1 MFYEDCFYKQTNYK
15 PSNYKPMSYVS
26 FQEMKP
32 RVGIDDVAFSLG
44 YKLNRQ
50 AGVGR
55 YIELIL
61 PDGRGEKLDTIV
73 ISHPQEKERQK
84 YFHRNTGKRGDVVDF
99 IGENLGRFNIYGRNQ
114 WEVIGKVMADF
125 ANMPLVDNHDRG
137 YSGGLGSLNTVF
149 NPKRYTSQ
157 PLSRNMDYAIGIFEE
172 RGISR
177 ETVQLFERHIAIVT
191 DQKNKNGLP
200 MIGFP
205 YREPGFSSDLAGYEL
220 RGDRGFKGKAAGTN
234 SSTAVW
240 TAGIHSALNNPQMV
254 RHVFFAESAYDA
266 MAFYQANQGKIDLA
280 HSAFVSVGGA
290 LSNGQVSGL
299 MRHYNMAKAVDCF
312 DNDLPGRIY
321 GMRMAALLDG
331 KRLTITQMGD
341 NLRLEMDGK
350 AFDVPVGKASVEEL
364 AKHVKLSDRIEVRK
378 PPVNYKDWNDV
389 VRGMPLEA
397 LQLKTK
403 FQRDE
408 NLARIRTELRERNEC
423 RSSFKM

>member
-1 MFYEDCFYKQTNYK
+1 
-15 PSNYKPMSYVS
+15 MSYVS

-73 ISHPQEKERQK
+73 ISHPQEKDRQR

-99 IGENLGRFNIYGRNQ
+99 IGENLNRFNKYGRNQ

-125 ANMPLVDNHDRG
+125 ANMPIIDNHDHG
-137 YSGGLGSLNTVF
+137 YAGGLGSLNPVF
-149 NPKRYTSQ
+149 NPKRYTAQSLQ
-157 PLSRNMDYAIGIFEE
+157 GNMDYAMGIFED
-172 RGISR
+172 RGLSQ
-177 ETVQLFERHIAIVT
+177 ETVRLFERHIAIVT

-234 SSTAVW
+234 STTAVW

-254 RHVFFAESAYDA
+254 RHVYFCESAFDA
-266 MAFYQANQGKIDLA
+266 MSFYQANRAKIDLP

-299 MRHYNMAKAVDCF
+299 MSHYCMAKAVDCF

-331 KRLTITQMGD
+331 KRLSVIQMGD
-341 NLRLEMDGK
+341 NLRLEMEGK
-350 AFDVPVGKASVEEL
+350 AFDIPVGKASVEEL
-364 AKHVKLSDRIEVRK
+364 GKHVKLSDRIEVMK

-423 RSSFKM
+423 KSGFKM

>member
-1 MFYEDCFYKQTNYK
+1 
-15 PSNYKPMSYVS
+15 MSYVS

-61 PDGRGEKLDTIV
+61 PDGRGEKLDTII
-73 ISHPQEKERQK
+73 ISHPQEKDRQR
-84 YFHRNTGKRGDVVDF
+84 YFHRNSGKRGDVVDF
-99 IGENLGRFNIYGRNQ
+99 IGENLSRFNKFGRNQ
-114 WEVIGKVMADF
+114 WEVIGKVLADF
-125 ANMPLVDNHDRG
+125 ANMPVVDNHDRG
-137 YSGGLGSLNTVF
+137 YTGGLGSLNPAF
-149 NPKRYTSQ
+149 NPKRYTAQ
-157 PLSRNMDYAIGIFEE
+157 PLARNMDYAMGIFED

-177 ETVQLFERHIAIVT
+177 EAVSLFERHITIVT
-191 DQKNKNGLP
+191 DQKNRNGLP

-205 YREPGFSSDLAGYEL
+205 YREPDFSADLAGYEL
-220 RGDRGFKGKAAGTN
+220 QGDHGFKGKAAGTN
-234 SSTAVW
+234 STTAMW

-254 RHVFFAESAYDA
+254 RHVYFCESAYDA
-266 MAFYQANQGKIDLA
+266 MSFYQANRAKIDLP

-299 MRHYNMAKAVDCF
+299 MKHYRMAKAVDCF

-331 KRLTITQMGD
+331 KRLSVFQMGD

-350 AFDVPVGKASVEEL
+350 SFDMPVGKASVEEL
-364 AKHVKLSDRIEVRK
+364 GKFIKLPDRIEVMK

-423 RSSFKM
+423 KSGFKM

>member
-1 MFYEDCFYKQTNYK
+1 
-15 PSNYKPMSYVS
+15 MSYVS

-73 ISHPQEKERQK
+73 ISHPQEKDRQR
-84 YFHRNTGKRGDVVDF
+84 YFHRSTGKRGDVVDF
-99 IGENLGRFNIYGRNQ
+99 IGENLNRFNKYGRNQ

-125 ANMPLVDNHDRG
+125 ANMPIIDNHDRG
-137 YSGGLGSLNTVF
+137 YAGELGSLNPVF
-149 NPKRYTSQ
+149 NPKRYTAQSLQ
-157 PLSRNMDYAIGIFEE
+157 GNMDYAMGIFED
-172 RGISR
+172 RGLSP
-177 ETVQLFERHIAIVT
+177 ETVRLFERHIAIVT

-234 SSTAVW
+234 STTAVW

-254 RHVFFAESAYDA
+254 RHVYFCESAFDA
-266 MAFYQANQGKIDLA
+266 MSFYQANRAKIDLT

-299 MRHYNMAKAVDCF
+299 MSHYCMAKAVDCF

-331 KRLTITQMGD
+331 KRLSVIQMGD
-341 NLRLEMDGK
+341 NLRLEMEGK
-350 AFDVPVGKASVEEL
+350 AFDIPVGKASVEEL
-364 AKHVKLSDRIEVRK
+364 GKHVKLSDRIEVMK

>member
-1 MFYEDCFYKQTNYK
+1 
-15 PSNYKPMSYVS
+15 MSYVS

-73 ISHPQEKERQK
+73 ISHPQEKDRQR

-99 IGENLGRFNIYGRNQ
+99 IGENLNRFNKFGRNQ

-125 ANMPLVDNHDRG
+125 ANMPIVDNHDRG
-137 YSGGLGSLNTVF
+137 YAGGLGSLNPVF
-149 NPKRYTSQ
+149 NPKRYTAQSLQ
-157 PLSRNMDYAIGIFEE
+157 GNMDYAMGIFED
-172 RGISR
+172 RGLSP
-177 ETVQLFERHIAIVT
+177 ETVRLFERHITIVT
-191 DQKNKNGLP
+191 DQKNKNSLP

-234 SSTAVW
+234 STTAVW

-254 RHVFFAESAYDA
+254 RHVYFCESAFDA
-266 MAFYQANQGKIDLA
+266 MAFYQANRAKIDLP

-299 MRHYNMAKAVDCF
+299 MSHYCMAKAVDCF

-331 KRLTITQMGD
+331 KRLSVIQMGD
-341 NLRLEMDGK
+341 NLRLEMEGK
-350 AFDVPVGKASVEEL
+350 AFDIPVGKASVEEL
-364 AKHVKLSDRIEVRK
+364 GKHVKLSDRIEVMK

-389 VRGMPLEA
+389 VRGMPLAA

-423 RSSFKM
+423 KSSFKM

>member
-1 MFYEDCFYKQTNYK
+1 
-15 PSNYKPMSYVS
+15 MSYVS

-61 PDGRGEKLDTIV
+61 PDGRGEKLDTII
-73 ISHPQEKERQK
+73 ISHPQEKDRQR
-84 YFHRNTGKRGDVVDF
+84 YFHRNSGKRGDVVDF
-99 IGENLGRFNIYGRNQ
+99 IGENLSRFNKFGRNQ

-125 ANMPLVDNHDRG
+125 ANMPVVDNHDRG
-137 YSGGLGSLNTVF
+137 YSGGLGSLNPLF
-149 NPKRYTSQ
+149 NPKRYTAQ
-157 PLSRNMDYAIGIFEE
+157 PLARNMDYAMGIFED

-177 ETVQLFERHIAIVT
+177 ETVSLFERHIAIVT
-191 DQKNKNGLP
+191 DQKNRNGLP

-205 YREPGFSSDLAGYEL
+205 YREPDFNADLAGYEL

-234 SSTAVW
+234 STTAMW

-254 RHVFFAESAYDA
+254 RHVYFCESAYDA
-266 MAFYQANQGKIDLA
+266 MSFYQANRAKIDLP

-299 MRHYNMAKAVDCF
+299 MKHFCMAKAVDCF

-331 KRLTITQMGD
+331 KRLSVIQMGD

-350 AFDVPVGKASVEEL
+350 SFDMPVGKASVEEL
-364 AKHVKLSDRIEVRK
+364 GRHVKLSDRIEVMK

-423 RSSFKM
+423 KSGFKM

>member
-1 MFYEDCFYKQTNYK
+1 
-15 PSNYKPMSYVS
+15 
-26 FQEMKP
+26 MKP

-61 PDGRGEKLDTIV
+61 PDGRGEKLDTII
-73 ISHPQEKERQK
+73 ISHPQEKDRQR
-84 YFHRNTGKRGDVVDF
+84 YFHRNSGKRGDVVDF
-99 IGENLGRFNIYGRNQ
+99 IGENLSRFNKFGRNQ
-114 WEVIGKVMADF
+114 WEVIGKVLADF
-125 ANMPLVDNHDRG
+125 ANMPVVDNHDRG
-137 YSGGLGSLNTVF
+137 YSGGLGSLNPVF
-149 NPKRYTSQ
+149 NPKRYTAQ
-157 PLSRNMDYAIGIFEE
+157 PLARNMDYAMGIFED

-177 ETVQLFERHIAIVT
+177 ETVSLFERHIAIVT
-191 DQKNKNGLP
+191 DQKNRNGLP

-205 YREPGFSSDLAGYEL
+205 YREPDFCADLAGYEL

-234 SSTAVW
+234 STTAMW

-254 RHVFFAESAYDA
+254 RHVYFCESAYDA
-266 MAFYQANQGKIDLA
+266 MSFYQANRAKMDLP

-299 MRHYNMAKAVDCF
+299 MKHYCMAKAVDCF

-331 KRLTITQMGD
+331 KRLSVIQMGD
-341 NLRLEMDGK
+341 NLRLEMEGK
-350 AFDVPVGKASVEEL
+350 SFDMPVGKASVEEL
-364 AKHVKLSDRIEVRK
+364 GKHVKLSDRIEVMK

-423 RSSFKM
+423 KSGFKM

>member
-1 MFYEDCFYKQTNYK
+1 
-15 PSNYKPMSYVS
+15 MSYVS

-61 PDGRGEKLDTIV
+61 PDGRGEKLDTII
-73 ISHPQEKERQK
+73 ISHPQEKDRQR
-84 YFHRNTGKRGDVVDF
+84 YFHRNSGKRGDVVDF
-99 IGENLGRFNIYGRNQ
+99 IGENLGRFNKFGRNQ
-114 WEVIGKVMADF
+114 WEVIGKVLADF
-125 ANMPLVDNHDRG
+125 ANMPVVDNHDRG
-137 YSGGLGSLNTVF
+137 YSGGLESLNPVF
-149 NPKRYTSQ
+149 NPKRYTAQ
-157 PLSRNMDYAIGIFEE
+157 PLARNMDYAMGIFED

-177 ETVQLFERHIAIVT
+177 ETVSLFERHIAIVT
-191 DQKNKNGLP
+191 DQKNRNGLP

-205 YREPGFSSDLAGYEL
+205 YREPDFNADLVGYEL

-234 SSTAVW
+234 STTAMW

-254 RHVFFAESAYDA
+254 RHVYFCESAYDA
-266 MAFYQANQGKIDLA
+266 MSFYQANRAKMDLP

-299 MRHYNMAKAVDCF
+299 MKHFCMAKAVDCF

-331 KRLTITQMGD
+331 KRLSVIQMGD
-341 NLRLEMDGK
+341 NLRLEMEGK
-350 AFDVPVGKASVEEL
+350 SFDMPVGKASVEEL
-364 AKHVKLSDRIEVRK
+364 GRHGKLSDRIEVMK

-423 RSSFKM
+423 KSGFKM

>member
-1 MFYEDCFYKQTNYK
+1 
-15 PSNYKPMSYVS
+15 MSYVS

-73 ISHPQEKERQK
+73 ISHPQEKDRQR

-99 IGENLGRFNIYGRNQ
+99 IGENLNRFNKYGRNQ

-125 ANMPLVDNHDRG
+125 ANMPIIDNHDHG
-137 YSGGLGSLNTVF
+137 YAGGLGSLNPVF
-149 NPKRYTSQ
+149 NPKRYTAQSLQ
-157 PLSRNMDYAIGIFEE
+157 GNMDYAMGIFED
-172 RGISR
+172 RGLSQ
-177 ETVQLFERHIAIVT
+177 ETVRLFERHIAIVT

-220 RGDRGFKGKAAGTN
+220 RGDHGFKGKAAGTN
-234 SSTAVW
+234 STTAVW

-254 RHVFFAESAYDA
+254 RHVYFCESAFDA
-266 MAFYQANQGKIDLA
+266 MSFYQANRAKIDLP

-290 LSNGQVSGL
+290 MSNGQVSGL
-299 MRHYNMAKAVDCF
+299 MSHYCMAKAVDCF

-331 KRLTITQMGD
+331 KRLSVIQMGD
-341 NLRLEMDGK
+341 NLRLEMEGK
-350 AFDVPVGKASVEEL
+350 AFDIPVGKASVEEL
-364 AKHVKLSDRIEVRK
+364 GKHVKLSDRIEVMK

-423 RSSFKM
+423 KSGFKM

>member
-1 MFYEDCFYKQTNYK
+1 
-15 PSNYKPMSYVS
+15 
-26 FQEMKP
+26 MKP

-73 ISHPQEKERQK
+73 ISHPQEKDRQR

-99 IGENLGRFNIYGRNQ
+99 IGENLNRFNKYGRNQ

-125 ANMPLVDNHDRG
+125 ANMPIIDNHDHG
-137 YSGGLGSLNTVF
+137 YAGGLGSLNPVF
-149 NPKRYTSQ
+149 NPKRYTAQSLQ
-157 PLSRNMDYAIGIFEE
+157 GNMDYAMGIFED
-172 RGISR
+172 RGLSQ
-177 ETVQLFERHIAIVT
+177 ETVRLFERHIAIVT

-234 SSTAVW
+234 STTAVW

-254 RHVFFAESAYDA
+254 RHVYFCESAFDA
-266 MAFYQANQGKIDLA
+266 MSFYQANRAKIDLP

-299 MRHYNMAKAVDCF
+299 MSHYCMAKAVDCF

-331 KRLTITQMGD
+331 KRLSVIQMGD
-341 NLRLEMDGK
+341 NLRLEMEGK
-350 AFDVPVGKASVEEL
+350 AFDIPVGKASVEEL
-364 AKHVKLSDRIEVRK
+364 GKHVKLSDRIEVMK

-423 RSSFKM
+423 KSGFKM

>member
-1 MFYEDCFYKQTNYK
+1 
-15 PSNYKPMSYVS
+15 MSYVS

-61 PDGRGEKLDTIV
+61 PDGRGEKLDTII
-73 ISHPQEKERQK
+73 ISHPQEKDRQR
-84 YFHRNTGKRGDVVDF
+84 YFHRNSGKRGDVVDF
-99 IGENLGRFNIYGRNQ
+99 IGENISRFNKFGRNQ
-114 WEVIGKVMADF
+114 WEVIGKVLADF
-125 ANMPLVDNHDRG
+125 ANMPVVDNHDRG
-137 YSGGLGSLNTVF
+137 YSGGLGSLNPVF
-149 NPKRYTSQ
+149 NPKRYTAQ
-157 PLSRNMDYAIGIFEE
+157 PLARNMDYAMGIFED

-177 ETVQLFERHIAIVT
+177 ETVSLFERHIAIVT
-191 DQKNKNGLP
+191 DQKNRNGLP

-205 YREPGFSSDLAGYEL
+205 YREPDFNADLAGYEL
-220 RGDRGFKGKAAGTN
+220 RGDGGFKGKAAGTN
-234 SSTAVW
+234 STTAMW

-254 RHVFFAESAYDA
+254 RHVYFCESAYDA
-266 MAFYQANQGKIDLA
+266 MSFYQANRAKIDFP

-290 LSNGQVSGL
+290 LSNGQVTGL
-299 MRHYNMAKAVDCF
+299 MKHFCMAKAVDCF

-321 GMRMAALLDG
+321 GMRIAALLDG
-331 KRLTITQMGD
+331 KRLSVFQMGD

-350 AFDVPVGKASVEEL
+350 SFDMPVGKASVEEL
-364 AKHVKLSDRIEVRK
+364 GRHVKLSDLIEVMK

-423 RSSFKM
+423 KSGFKM

>member
-1 MFYEDCFYKQTNYK
+1 
-15 PSNYKPMSYVS
+15 MSYVS

-61 PDGRGEKLDTIV
+61 PDGRGEKLDTII
-73 ISHPQEKERQK
+73 ISHPQEKDRQR
-84 YFHRNTGKRGDVVDF
+84 YFHRNSGKRGDVVDF
-99 IGENLGRFNIYGRNQ
+99 IGENLGRFNKFGRNQ
-114 WEVIGKVMADF
+114 WEVIGKVLADF
-125 ANMPLVDNHDRG
+125 ANMPVVDNHDRG
-137 YSGGLGSLNTVF
+137 YSGGLGSLNPVF
-149 NPKRYTSQ
+149 NPKRYTAQ
-157 PLSRNMDYAIGIFEE
+157 PLARNRDYAMGIFED

-177 ETVQLFERHIAIVT
+177 ETVSLFERHIVIVT
-191 DQKNKNGLP
+191 DQKNRNGLP

-205 YREPGFSSDLAGYEL
+205 YREPDFNADLAGYEL

-234 SSTAVW
+234 STTAMW

-254 RHVFFAESAYDA
+254 RHVYFCESAYDA
-266 MAFYQANQGKIDLA
+266 MSFYQANRAKMDLP

-299 MRHYNMAKAVDCF
+299 MKHFCMAKAVDCF

-331 KRLTITQMGD
+331 KRLSVFQMGD

-350 AFDVPVGKASVEEL
+350 SFDMPVGKASVEEL
-364 AKHVKLSDRIEVRK
+364 GRHVKLSGRIEVMK

-423 RSSFKM
+423 KSGFKM

>member
-1 MFYEDCFYKQTNYK
+1 MFYASCFYKQTNYK

-61 PDGRGEKLDTIV
+61 PDGKGEKLDTIV

-84 YFHRNTGKRGDVVDF
+84 YFHRNSGKRGDVVDF

-157 PLSRNMDYAIGIFEE
+157 PLSRNMDYAMGIFEE
-172 RGISR
+172 RGISH

-205 YREPGFSSDLAGYEL
+205 YREPRFSSDLAGYEL

-234 SSTAVW
+234 STTAVW

-254 RHVFFAESAYDA
+254 RYVFFAESAYDA
-266 MAFYQANQGKIDLA
+266 MAFYQANQGKIDLT
-280 HSAFVSVGGA
+280 HSAFV
-290 LSNGQVSGL
+290 
-299 MRHYNMAKAVDCF
+299 
-312 DNDLPGRIY
+312 GRIY

-331 KRLTITQMGD
+331 KRLTVTQMGD

-350 AFDVPVGKASVEEL
+350 AFDMPMGKASVEEL

-423 RSSFKM
+423 RSGFKM

>member
-1 MFYEDCFYKQTNYK
+1 
-15 PSNYKPMSYVS
+15 MSYVS

-73 ISHPQEKERQK
+73 ISHPQEKDRQR

-99 IGENLGRFNIYGRNQ
+99 IGENLNRFNKYGRNQ

-125 ANMPLVDNHDRG
+125 ANMPIIDNHDRG
-137 YSGGLGSLNTVF
+137 YAGGLGSLSPVF
-149 NPKRYTSQ
+149 NPKRYTAQSLQ
-157 PLSRNMDYAIGIFEE
+157 GNMDYAMGIFED
-172 RGISR
+172 RGLSP
-177 ETVQLFERHIAIVT
+177 ETVRLFERHIAIVT

-234 SSTAVW
+234 STTAVW

-254 RHVFFAESAYDA
+254 RHVYFCESAFDA
-266 MAFYQANQGKIDLA
+266 MSFYQANRAKIDLP

-290 LSNGQVSGL
+290 LSNGQVSAL
-299 MRHYNMAKAVDCF
+299 TSHYCMAKAVDCF

-331 KRLTITQMGD
+331 KRLSVIQMGD
-341 NLRLEMDGK
+341 NLRLEMEGK
-350 AFDVPVGKASVEEL
+350 SFDMPVGKASVEEFG
-364 AKHVKLSDRIEVRK
+364 KHVKLSDRIEVMK
-378 PPVNYKDWNDV
+378 SPVNYKDWNDV

-423 RSSFKM
+423 KSGFKM

>member
-1 MFYEDCFYKQTNYK
+1 
-15 PSNYKPMSYVS
+15 MSYVS

-61 PDGRGEKLDTIV
+61 PDGRGEKLDTII
-73 ISHPQEKERQK
+73 ISHPQEKDRQR
-84 YFHRNTGKRGDVVDF
+84 YFHRNSGKRGDVVDF
-99 IGENLGRFNIYGRNQ
+99 IGENLSRFNKFGRNQ
-114 WEVIGKVMADF
+114 WEVIGKVLADF
-125 ANMPLVDNHDRG
+125 ANMPVVDNHDRG
-137 YSGGLGSLNTVF
+137 YSGGLGSLNPVF
-149 NPKRYTSQ
+149 NPKRYTAQ
-157 PLSRNMDYAIGIFEE
+157 PLARNMDYAMGIFED

-177 ETVQLFERHIAIVT
+177 ETVSLFERHIAIVT
-191 DQKNKNGLP
+191 DQKNRNGLP

-205 YREPGFSSDLAGYEL
+205 YREPDFCADLAGYEL

-234 SSTAVW
+234 STTAMW

-254 RHVFFAESAYDA
+254 RHVYFCESAYDA
-266 MAFYQANQGKIDLA
+266 MSFYQANRAKMDLP

-299 MRHYNMAKAVDCF
+299 MKHFCMAKAVDCF

-331 KRLTITQMGD
+331 KRLSVIQMGD
-341 NLRLEMDGK
+341 NLRLEMEGK
-350 AFDVPVGKASVEEL
+350 SFDMPVGKASVEEL
-364 AKHVKLSDRIEVRK
+364 GKHVKLSDRIEVMK

-423 RSSFKM
+423 KSGFKM

>member
-1 MFYEDCFYKQTNYK
+1 
-15 PSNYKPMSYVS
+15 MSYVS

-61 PDGRGEKLDTIV
+61 PDGRGEKLDTII
-73 ISHPQEKERQK
+73 ISHPQEKDRQR
-84 YFHRNTGKRGDVVDF
+84 YFHRNSGKRGDVVDF
-99 IGENLGRFNIYGRNQ
+99 IGENLSRFNKFGRNQ
-114 WEVIGKVMADF
+114 WEVIGKVLADF
-125 ANMPLVDNHDRG
+125 ANMPVVDNHDRG
-137 YSGGLGSLNTVF
+137 YSGGLGSLNPVF
-149 NPKRYTSQ
+149 NPKRYTAQ
-157 PLSRNMDYAIGIFEE
+157 PLARNMDYAMGIFED

-177 ETVQLFERHIAIVT
+177 ETVSLFERHIAIVT
-191 DQKNKNGLP
+191 DQKNRNGLP

-205 YREPGFSSDLAGYEL
+205 YREPDFNADLAGYEL

-234 SSTAVW
+234 STTAMW

-254 RHVFFAESAYDA
+254 RHVYFCESAYDA
-266 MAFYQANQGKIDLA
+266 ISFYQANRPKMDLP

-299 MRHYNMAKAVDCF
+299 REDFCMAKAVDCF

-331 KRLTITQMGD
+331 KRLSVIQMGD
-341 NLRLEMDGK
+341 NLRLEMEGK
-350 AFDVPVGKASVEEL
+350 SFDMPVGKASVEEL
-364 AKHVKLSDRIEVRK
+364 GRHVKLSDRIEVMK

-423 RSSFKM
+423 KSGFKM

>member
-1 MFYEDCFYKQTNYK
+1 
-15 PSNYKPMSYVS
+15 MSYVS

-61 PDGRGEKLDTIV
+61 PDGRGEKLDTII
-73 ISHPQEKERQK
+73 ISHPQEKDRQR
-84 YFHRNTGKRGDVVDF
+84 YFHRNSGKRGDVVDF
-99 IGENLGRFNIYGRNQ
+99 IGENLSRFNKFGRNQ
-114 WEVIGKVMADF
+114 WEVIGKVLADF
-125 ANMPLVDNHDRG
+125 ANMPVVDNHDRG
-137 YSGGLGSLNTVF
+137 YSGGLGSLNPVF
-149 NPKRYTSQ
+149 NPKRYTAQ
-157 PLSRNMDYAIGIFEE
+157 PLARNMDYAMGIFED

-177 ETVQLFERHIAIVT
+177 ETVSLFERHIAIVT
-191 DQKNKNGLP
+191 DQKNRNGLP

-205 YREPGFSSDLAGYEL
+205 YREPDFCADLAGYEL

-234 SSTAVW
+234 STTAMW

-254 RHVFFAESAYDA
+254 RHVYFCESAYDA
-266 MAFYQANQGKIDLA
+266 MSFYQANRAKMDLP

-299 MRHYNMAKAVDCF
+299 MKHFCMAKAVDCF

-331 KRLTITQMGD
+331 KRLSVIQMGD
-341 NLRLEMDGK
+341 NLRLEMEGK
-350 AFDVPVGKASVEEL
+350 SFDMPVGKASVEEL
-364 AKHVKLSDRIEVRK
+364 GRHVKLSDRIEVMK

-423 RSSFKM
+423 KSGFKM

>member
-1 MFYEDCFYKQTNYK
+1 
-15 PSNYKPMSYVS
+15 MSYVS

-61 PDGRGEKLDTIV
+61 PDGRGEKLDTII
-73 ISHPQEKERQK
+73 ISHPQEKDRQR
-84 YFHRNTGKRGDVVDF
+84 YFHRNSGKRGDVVDF
-99 IGENLGRFNIYGRNQ
+99 IGENLSRFNKFGRNQ
-114 WEVIGKVMADF
+114 WEVIGKVLADF
-125 ANMPLVDNHDRG
+125 ANMPVVDNHDRG
-137 YSGGLGSLNTVF
+137 YSGGLGSLNPVF
-149 NPKRYTSQ
+149 NPKRYTAQ
-157 PLSRNMDYAIGIFEE
+157 PLARNMDYAMGIFED

-177 ETVQLFERHIAIVT
+177 ETVSLFERHIAIVT
-191 DQKNKNGLP
+191 DQKNRNGLP

-205 YREPGFSSDLAGYEL
+205 YREPDFCADLAGYEL

-234 SSTAVW
+234 STTAMW

-254 RHVFFAESAYDA
+254 RHVYFCESAYDA
-266 MAFYQANQGKIDLA
+266 MSFYQANRAKMDLP

-299 MRHYNMAKAVDCF
+299 MKHYCMAKAVDCF

-331 KRLTITQMGD
+331 KRLSVIQMGD

-350 AFDVPVGKASVEEL
+350 SFDMPVGKASVEEL
-364 AKHVKLSDRIEVRK
+364 GKFIKLPDRIEVMK

-423 RSSFKM
+423 KSGFKM

>member
-1 MFYEDCFYKQTNYK
+1 
-15 PSNYKPMSYVS
+15 MSYVS

-61 PDGRGEKLDTIV
+61 PDGRGEKLDTII
-73 ISHPQEKERQK
+73 ISHPQEKDRQR
-84 YFHRNTGKRGDVVDF
+84 YFHRNSGKRGDVVDF
-99 IGENLGRFNIYGRNQ
+99 IGENLSRFNKFGRNQ
-114 WEVIGKVMADF
+114 WEVIGKVLADF
-125 ANMPLVDNHDRG
+125 ANMPVVDNHDRG
-137 YSGGLGSLNTVF
+137 YSGGLGSLNPVF
-149 NPKRYTSQ
+149 NPKRYTAQ
-157 PLSRNMDYAIGIFEE
+157 PLARNRDYAMGIFED

-177 ETVQLFERHIAIVT
+177 ETVSLFERHIAIVT
-191 DQKNKNGLP
+191 DQKNRNGLP

-205 YREPGFSSDLAGYEL
+205 YREPDFCADLAGYEL

-234 SSTAVW
+234 STTAMW

-254 RHVFFAESAYDA
+254 RHVYFCESAYDA
-266 MAFYQANQGKIDLA
+266 MSFYQANRAKMDLP

-299 MRHYNMAKAVDCF
+299 MKHFCMAKAVDCF

-331 KRLTITQMGD
+331 KRLSVIQMGD
-341 NLRLEMDGK
+341 NLRLEMEGK
-350 AFDVPVGKASVEEL
+350 SFDMPVGKASVEEL
-364 AKHVKLSDRIEVRK
+364 GRHVKLSDRIEVMK

-423 RSSFKM
+423 KSGFKM

>member
-1 MFYEDCFYKQTNYK
+1 
-15 PSNYKPMSYVS
+15 MSYVS

-55 YIELIL
+55 YIELVL
-61 PDGRGEKLDTIV
+61 PDGRGEKLDTII
-73 ISHPQEKERQK
+73 ISHPQEKDRQR
-84 YFHRNTGKRGDVVDF
+84 YFHRNSGKRGDVVDF
-99 IGENLGRFNIYGRNQ
+99 IGENLSRFNKFGRNL
-114 WEVIGKVMADF
+114 WEVIGKVLADF
-125 ANMPLVDNHDRG
+125 ANMPVVDNHDRG
-137 YSGGLGSLNTVF
+137 YSDGLGSLNPVF
-149 NPKRYTSQ
+149 NPKRYTAQ
-157 PLSRNMDYAIGIFEE
+157 PLARNMDYAMGIFED

-177 ETVQLFERHIAIVT
+177 ETVSLFERHISIVT
-191 DQKNKNGLP
+191 DQKNRNGLP

-205 YREPGFSSDLAGYEL
+205 YREPDFCAAGYEL

-234 SSTAVW
+234 STTAMW

-254 RHVFFAESAYDA
+254 RHVYFCESAYDA
-266 MAFYQANQGKIDLA
+266 MSFYQANRAKIDLP

-299 MRHYNMAKAVDCF
+299 MKHFCMAKAVDCF

-331 KRLTITQMGD
+331 KRLSVFQMGD
-341 NLRLEMDGK
+341 NLRLEMEGK
-350 AFDVPVGKASVEEL
+350 SFDMPVGKASVEEL
-364 AKHVKLSDRIEVRK
+364 GKFIKLPDRIEVMK

-423 RSSFKM
+423 KSGFKM

>member
-1 MFYEDCFYKQTNYK
+1 
-15 PSNYKPMSYVS
+15 MSYVS

-61 PDGRGEKLDTIV
+61 PDGRGEKLDTII
-73 ISHPQEKERQK
+73 ISHPQEKDRQR
-84 YFHRNTGKRGDVVDF
+84 YFHRNSGKRGDVVDF
-99 IGENLGRFNIYGRNQ
+99 IGENLSRFNKFGRNQ
-114 WEVIGKVMADF
+114 WEVIGKVLADF
-125 ANMPLVDNHDRG
+125 ANMPVVDNHDRG

-149 NPKRYTSQ
+149 NPKRYTAQ
-157 PLSRNMDYAIGIFEE
+157 PLARNMDYAMGIFED

-177 ETVQLFERHIAIVT
+177 ETVSLFERHIAIVT
-191 DQKNKNGLP
+191 DQKNRNGLP

-205 YREPGFSSDLAGYEL
+205 YREPDFCADLAGYEL

-234 SSTAVW
+234 STTAMW

-254 RHVFFAESAYDA
+254 RHVYFCESAYDA
-266 MAFYQANQGKIDLA
+266 MSFYQANRAKMDLP

-299 MRHYNMAKAVDCF
+299 MKHFCMAKAVDCF

-331 KRLTITQMGD
+331 KRLSVIQMGD
-341 NLRLEMDGK
+341 NLRLEMEGK
-350 AFDVPVGKASVEEL
+350 SFDMPVGKASVEEL
-364 AKHVKLSDRIEVRK
+364 GRHVKLSDRIEVMK

-423 RSSFKM
+423 KSGFKM

>member
-1 MFYEDCFYKQTNYK
+1 
-15 PSNYKPMSYVS
+15 MSYVS

-61 PDGRGEKLDTIV
+61 PDGRGEKLDTII
-73 ISHPQEKERQK
+73 ISHPQEKDRQR
-84 YFHRNTGKRGDVVDF
+84 YFHRNSGKRGDVVDF
-99 IGENLGRFNIYGRNQ
+99 IGENLSRFNKFGRNQ
-114 WEVIGKVMADF
+114 WEVIGKVLSDF
-125 ANMPLVDNHDRG
+125 ANMPVVDNHDRG
-137 YSGGLGSLNTVF
+137 YTGGLGSLNPVF
-149 NPKRYTSQ
+149 NPKRYTAQ
-157 PLSRNMDYAIGIFEE
+157 PLARNMDYAMGIFED

-177 ETVQLFERHIAIVT
+177 ETVSLFERHIVIVT
-191 DQKNKNGLP
+191 DQKNRNGLP

-205 YREPGFSSDLAGYEL
+205 YREPDFNADLAGYEL

-234 SSTAVW
+234 STTAMW

-254 RHVFFAESAYDA
+254 RHVYFCESAYDA
-266 MAFYQANQGKIDLA
+266 MSFYQANRAKMDLP

-299 MRHYNMAKAVDCF
+299 MKHFCMAKAVDCF

-321 GMRMAALLDG
+321 GMRMATLLDG
-331 KRLTITQMGD
+331 KRLSVFQMGD
-341 NLRLEMDGK
+341 NLRLEMDEK
-350 AFDVPVGKASVEEL
+350 SFDMPVGKASVEEL
-364 AKHVKLSDRIEVRK
+364 GRHVKLSDRIEVMK

-423 RSSFKM
+423 KSGFKM

>member
-1 MFYEDCFYKQTNYK
+1 M
-15 PSNYKPMSYVS
+15 
-26 FQEMKP
+26 
-32 RVGIDDVAFSLG
+32 
-44 YKLNRQ
+44 
-50 AGVGR
+50 GR

-61 PDGRGEKLDTIV
+61 PDGRGEKLDTII
-73 ISHPQEKERQK
+73 ISHPQEKDRQR
-84 YFHRNTGKRGDVVDF
+84 YFHRNSGKRGDVVDF
-99 IGENLGRFNIYGRNQ
+99 IGENLGRFNKFGRNQ
-114 WEVIGKVMADF
+114 WEVIGKVLADF
-125 ANMPLVDNHDRG
+125 ANMPVVDNHDRG
-137 YSGGLGSLNTVF
+137 YSGGLESLNPVF
-149 NPKRYTSQ
+149 NPKRYTAQ
-157 PLSRNMDYAIGIFEE
+157 PLARNMDYAMGIFED

-177 ETVQLFERHIAIVT
+177 ETVSLFERHIAIVT
-191 DQKNKNGLP
+191 DQKNRNGLP

-205 YREPGFSSDLAGYEL
+205 YREPDFCADLAGYEL

-234 SSTAVW
+234 STTAMW

-254 RHVFFAESAYDA
+254 RHVYFCESAYDA
-266 MAFYQANQGKIDLA
+266 MSFYQANRAKMDLP

-299 MRHYNMAKAVDCF
+299 MKHFCMAKAVDCF

-321 GMRMAALLDG
+321 GMRMAALLAG
-331 KRLTITQMGD
+331 KRLSVIQMGD
-341 NLRLEMDGK
+341 NLRLEMEGK
-350 AFDVPVGKASVEEL
+350 SFDMPVGKASVEEL
-364 AKHVKLSDRIEVRK
+364 GRHVKLSDRIEVMK

-423 RSSFKM
+423 KSGFKM

>member
-1 MFYEDCFYKQTNYK
+1 
-15 PSNYKPMSYVS
+15 
-26 FQEMKP
+26 MKP

-73 ISHPQEKERQK
+73 ISHPQEKDRQR

-99 IGENLGRFNIYGRNQ
+99 IGENLNRFNKYGRNQ

-125 ANMPLVDNHDRG
+125 ANMPIIDNHDRG
-137 YSGGLGSLNTVF
+137 YAGRLGSLNPVF
-149 NPKRYTSQ
+149 NPKRYTAQSLQ
-157 PLSRNMDYAIGIFEE
+157 GNMDYAMGIFED
-172 RGISR
+172 RGLNP
-177 ETVQLFERHIAIVT
+177 ETVRLFERHIAIVT

-234 SSTAVW
+234 STTAVW

-254 RHVFFAESAYDA
+254 RHVYFCESAFDA
-266 MAFYQANQGKIDLA
+266 MAFYQANLAKIDLP

-299 MRHYNMAKAVDCF
+299 MNHYCMAKAVDCF

-331 KRLTITQMGD
+331 KRLSVIQMGD
-341 NLRLEMDGK
+341 NLRLEMEGK
-350 AFDVPVGKASVEEL
+350 SFDIPVGKASVEEL
-364 AKHVKLSDRIEVRK
+364 SKHVKLSDRIEVMK

-423 RSSFKM
+423 KSSFKM

>member
-1 MFYEDCFYKQTNYK
+1 
-15 PSNYKPMSYVS
+15 MSYVS

-73 ISHPQEKERQK
+73 ISHPQEKDRQR
-84 YFHRNTGKRGDVVDF
+84 YFHRNSGKRGDVVDF
-99 IGENLGRFNIYGRNQ
+99 IGENLSRFNKFGRNQ
-114 WEVIGKVMADF
+114 WEVIGKVLADF
-125 ANMPLVDNHDRG
+125 ANMPVVDNHDRG
-137 YSGGLGSLNTVF
+137 YSGGLGSLNPVF
-149 NPKRYTSQ
+149 NPKRYTAQ
-157 PLSRNMDYAIGIFEE
+157 PLARNMDYAMGIFED

-177 ETVQLFERHIAIVT
+177 ETVSLFERHIAIVT
-191 DQKNKNGLP
+191 DQKNRNGLP

-205 YREPGFSSDLAGYEL
+205 YREPDFCADLAGYEL

-234 SSTAVW
+234 STTAMW

-254 RHVFFAESAYDA
+254 RHVYFCESAYDA
-266 MAFYQANQGKIDLA
+266 MSFYQANRAKMDLP

-299 MRHYNMAKAVDCF
+299 MKHFCMAKAVDCF

-331 KRLTITQMGD
+331 KRLSVIQMGD
-341 NLRLEMDGK
+341 NLRLEMEGK
-350 AFDVPVGKASVEEL
+350 SFDMPVGKASVEEL
-364 AKHVKLSDRIEVRK
+364 GRHVKLSDRIEVMK

-423 RSSFKM
+423 KSGFKM

>member
-1 MFYEDCFYKQTNYK
+1 
-15 PSNYKPMSYVS
+15 MSYVS

-61 PDGRGEKLDTIV
+61 PEGRGEKLDTII
-73 ISHPQEKERQK
+73 ISHPQEKDRQR
-84 YFHRNTGKRGDVVDF
+84 YFHRNSGKRGDVVDF
-99 IGENLGRFNIYGRNQ
+99 IGENLGRFNKFGRNQ
-114 WEVIGKVMADF
+114 WEVIGKVLADF
-125 ANMPLVDNHDRG
+125 ANMPVVDNHDRG
-137 YSGGLGSLNTVF
+137 YSGGLGSLNPVF
-149 NPKRYTSQ
+149 NPKRYTAQ
-157 PLSRNMDYAIGIFEE
+157 PLARNMDYAMGIFED

-177 ETVQLFERHIAIVT
+177 ETVSLFERHIAIVT
-191 DQKNKNGLP
+191 DQKNRNGLP

-205 YREPGFSSDLAGYEL
+205 YREPDFCADLAGYEL
-220 RGDRGFKGKAAGTN
+220 LGDRGFKGKAAGTN
-234 SSTAVW
+234 STTAMW

-254 RHVFFAESAYDA
+254 RHVYFCESAYDA
-266 MAFYQANQGKIDLA
+266 MSFYQANRAKMDLP

-299 MRHYNMAKAVDCF
+299 MKHYCMAKAVDCF

-331 KRLTITQMGD
+331 KRLSVFQMGD

-350 AFDVPVGKASVEEL
+350 SFDMPVGKASVEEL
-364 AKHVKLSDRIEVRK
+364 GKFIKLPDRIEVMK

-423 RSSFKM
+423 KSGFKM

>member
-1 MFYEDCFYKQTNYK
+1 
-15 PSNYKPMSYVS
+15 MSYVS

-73 ISHPQEKERQK
+73 ISHPQEKDRQR

-99 IGENLGRFNIYGRNQ
+99 IGENLNRFNRFGRNQ

-125 ANMPLVDNHDRG
+125 ANMPIVDNHDRG
-137 YSGGLGSLNTVF
+137 YAAGLGSLNPMF
-149 NPKRYTSQ
+149 NPKRYTAQSLQ
-157 PLSRNMDYAIGIFEE
+157 GNMDYAMGIFEE

-177 ETVQLFERHIAIVT
+177 ETVSLFERHIAIVT
-191 DQKNKNGLP
+191 DQKNRNGLP

-234 SSTAVW
+234 STTAVW

-254 RHVFFAESAYDA
+254 RHVYFCESAYDA
-266 MAFYQANQGKIDLA
+266 MSFYQANRAKIDLP
-280 HSAFVSVGGA
+280 HSAFASVGGA
-290 LSNGQVSGL
+290 LSNGQMSGL
-299 MRHYNMAKAVDCF
+299 MSHYCMAKAVDCF

-331 KRLTITQMGD
+331 KRLSVIQMGD
-341 NLRLEMDGK
+341 NLRLEMEGK
-350 AFDVPVGKASVEEL
+350 AFDMPVGKASVEEL
-364 AKHVKLSDRIEVRK
+364 GKFVKLPDHIEVMK

-423 RSSFKM
+423 KSGFKM

>member
-1 MFYEDCFYKQTNYK
+1 
-15 PSNYKPMSYVS
+15 
-26 FQEMKP
+26 MKP

-61 PDGRGEKLDTIV
+61 PDGRGEKLDTII
-73 ISHPQEKERQK
+73 ISHPQEKDRQR
-84 YFHRNTGKRGDVVDF
+84 YFHRNSGKRGDVVDF
-99 IGENLGRFNIYGRNQ
+99 IGENLGRFNKFGRNQ
-114 WEVIGKVMADF
+114 WEVIGKVLADF
-125 ANMPLVDNHDRG
+125 ANMPVVDNHDRG
-137 YSGGLGSLNTVF
+137 YSGGLGSLNPVF
-149 NPKRYTSQ
+149 NPKRYTAQ
-157 PLSRNMDYAIGIFEE
+157 PLARNMDYAMGIFED

-177 ETVQLFERHIAIVT
+177 ETVSLFERHIAIVT
-191 DQKNKNGLP
+191 DQKNRNGLP

-205 YREPGFSSDLAGYEL
+205 YREPDFNADLVGYEL

-234 SSTAVW
+234 STTAMW

-254 RHVFFAESAYDA
+254 RHVYFCESAYDA
-266 MAFYQANQGKIDLA
+266 MSFYQANRAKMDLP

-299 MRHYNMAKAVDCF
+299 MKHYCMAKAVDCF

-331 KRLTITQMGD
+331 KRLSVFQMGD
-341 NLRLEMDGK
+341 NLRLEMEGK
-350 AFDVPVGKASVEEL
+350 SFNMPVGKASVEEL
-364 AKHVKLSDRIEVRK
+364 GKFDKLSDRIEVMK

-423 RSSFKM
+423 KSGFKM

>member
-1 MFYEDCFYKQTNYK
+1 
-15 PSNYKPMSYVS
+15 MSYVS

-157 PLSRNMDYAIGIFEE
+157 PLSRNMDYAMGIFED

-177 ETVQLFERHIAIVT
+177 ETVSLFERHIAIVT
-191 DQKNKNGLP
+191 DQKNRNGLP

-205 YREPGFSSDLAGYEL
+205 YREPDFNADLVGYEL

-234 SSTAVW
+234 STTAMW

-254 RHVFFAESAYDA
+254 RHVYFCESAYDA
-266 MAFYQANQGKIDLA
+266 MSFYQANRAKMDLP

-299 MRHYNMAKAVDCF
+299 MKHYCMAKAVDCF

-331 KRLTITQMGD
+331 KRLSVFQMGD
-341 NLRLEMDGK
+341 NLRLEMEGMS
-350 AFDVPVGKASVEEL
+350 FGMPVGKASVEEL
-364 AKHVKLSDRIEVRK
+364 GKFIKLSDRIEVMK

-408 NLARIRTELRERNEC
+408 NLAKIRTELRERNEC
-423 RSSFKM
+423 KSGFKM

>member
-1 MFYEDCFYKQTNYK
+1 
-15 PSNYKPMSYVS
+15 MSYVS

-73 ISHPQEKERQK
+73 ISHPQEKDRQR

-99 IGENLGRFNIYGRNQ
+99 IGENLNRFNKYGRNQ

-125 ANMPLVDNHDRG
+125 ANMPIIDNHDRG
-137 YSGGLGSLNTVF
+137 YAGELGSLNPVF
-149 NPKRYTSQ
+149 NPKRYTAQSLQ
-157 PLSRNMDYAIGIFEE
+157 GNMDYAMGIFDD
-172 RGISR
+172 RGLSQ
-177 ETVQLFERHIAIVT
+177 ETVRLFERHIAIVT

-234 SSTAVW
+234 STTAVW

-254 RHVFFAESAYDA
+254 RHVYFCESAFDA
-266 MAFYQANQGKIDLA
+266 MAFYQANRAKIDLP

-299 MRHYNMAKAVDCF
+299 MSHYCMAKAVDCF

-331 KRLTITQMGD
+331 KRLSVIQMGD
-341 NLRLEMDGK
+341 YLRLEMEGK
-350 AFDVPVGKASVEEL
+350 AFDIPVGKVSVEEL
-364 AKHVKLSDRIEVRK
+364 GKHVKLSDRIEVMK

-423 RSSFKM
+423 KSGFKM